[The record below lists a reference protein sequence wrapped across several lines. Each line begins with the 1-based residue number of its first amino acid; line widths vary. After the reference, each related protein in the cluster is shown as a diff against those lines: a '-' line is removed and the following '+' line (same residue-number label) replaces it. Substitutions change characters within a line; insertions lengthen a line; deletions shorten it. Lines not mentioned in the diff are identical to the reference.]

1 MVLLTAAGITHARS
15 LLSPQPRPQGIT
27 LASVALN
34 AWEDPLKTCFLLNLL
49 VLLTLLLGR

>member
-15 LLSPQPRPQGIT
+15 LLSPQPCPQGIT

-34 AWEDPLKTCFLLNLL
+34 AWKDPLKTYFLLNLL